1 MIDFKTLFLNKTQN
15 DRDNLNDICNY
26 IKTGKSKIG
35 ILQKNPSLGIDDSF
49 QVVACD
55 GNKVIGSGF
64 HFPTRLMINNDVV
77 KSLSCSTLSVS
88 EEYRKRGIGSSIHG
102 ARMLHSESGSIFIGS
117 MSRMQYSIMQRLNA
131 TVFFSARMLRLRH
144 SVQALRLFLPHRIAF
159 VISLF
164 IDFFLLLHV
173 MILRLFAKIMGYS
186 KYTFSRIKKADDAYN
201 KIFDTDKHRYKECHD
216 KRWMNWMLESN
227 PDVSLYYIKKHDNI
241 VGFVVLKDTYYETA
255 TRGLKN
261 VRIRSIVEWES
272 VDDSL
277 TDLKICLFTSLL
289 KGDYDVIEICNY
301 NTASVRKLK
310 GLGFIQVGQGNSVLR
325 LSDDSPLLKYDGIKE
340 ASNWRLRPAAGD
352 NILF

>member
-1 MIDFKTLFLNKTQN
+1 MIDYKILFLNKIRN
-15 DRDNLNDICNY
+15 DEDRLNDVCNY
-26 IKTGKSKIG
+26 IKAGKLKID
-35 ILQKNPSLGIDDSF
+35 ILQRNPSLGTDDSF
-49 QVVACD
+49 QVIACD
-55 GNKVIGSGF
+55 EDKVIGSGF
-64 HFPTRLMINNDVV
+64 HFPTRLIINNSIIR
-77 KSLSCSTLSVS
+77 SLSCSTLSVS

-102 ARMLHSESGSIFIGS
+102 VRMQHSESGSIIIGS

-144 SVQALRLFLPHRIAF
+144 SVQALRLFLPHSIAF

-164 IDFFLLLHV
+164 VDFLLLLHV

-186 KYTFSRIKKADDAYN
+186 KYTFSRVEKADDAYN
-201 KIFDTDKHRYKECHD
+201 KIFDIDKHRYKECHD

-227 PDVSLYYIKKHDNI
+227 PDVSLYYIKKHDDI

-261 VRIRSIVEWES
+261 IKIRSVVEWES
-272 VDDSL
+272 VDDFL
-277 TDLKICLFTSLL
+277 TDFKICLFASLL

-301 NTASVRKLK
+301 RPASVKKLK
-310 GLGFIQVGQGNSVLR
+310 SVGFIQVGQGNSLLR
-325 LSDDSPLLKYDGIKE
+325 LSDDSPLLKCDGIKD